1 MAIILIVFGLVFLIR
16 DAQVLALRD
25 GVSVT
30 RRLVAYGTLQFAAI
44 VLVTS
49 LGVGTGSWRAWTD
62 RRFAL
67 TCVVIQAAEF
77 GVAWLLG
84 KVAGG
89 RFNWVGWML
98 PSPVFVVALLGL
110 RFALERGLLLS
121 PMAAIQMAILL
132 WLLLVSLTAMLLSRV
147 GGERE
152 DTAFAGD
159 FALVTN
165 CAALIFVPIG
175 FF

>member
-30 RRLVAYGTLQFAAI
+30 RRLVAYGALQFAAI
-44 VLVTS
+44 VFVTS

-67 TCVVIQAAEF
+67 TCVVIQAAEL
-77 GVAWLLG
+77 GIAWSLS
-84 KVAGG
+84 KAAEG
-89 RFNWVGWML
+89 RFNWIGWIL

-110 RFALERGLLLS
+110 RFAFERRLLLS
-121 PMAAIQMAILL
+121 PMAATETAFLL
-132 WLLLVSLTAMLLSRV
+132 WLLLVYLTAMLLSRV

-152 DTAFAGD
+152 DAAFAGD

-165 CAALIFVPIG
+165 CAALIFVPVG